1 MNKKTYRYYVS
12 YTAMSNS
19 IGLFGGT
26 ILVYDEPLD
35 TQDMLL
41 RATKDIE
48 SMNNLTNVVILN
60 WKRIKDNRQ

>member
-1 MNKKTYRYYVS
+1 MNKKTYRCYVS
-12 YTAMSNS
+12 YVATYNTAK
-19 IGLFGGT
+19 IFGGT

-35 TQDMLL
+35 TQDMII

-60 WKRIKDNRQ
+60 WKRIKDNRR

>member
-12 YTAMSNS
+12 YMAASNKGQIVGSS
-19 IGLFGGT
+19 I
-26 ILVYDEPLD
+26 IVYDEPLD
-35 TQDMLL
+35 TQDMIL

-48 SMNNLTNVVILN
+48 SMNNLTNVVVIN